1 MVIDMILEGLK
12 DIFKNKMAFCLIE
25 LLLISISILLL
36 SSYYSLDYES
46 NEVQSNPYTAVPIS
60 CSPID
65 TEDILMQM
73 NDIYQDGGYSW
84 FISEEI
90 SQKYNTSIVILTGNM
105 DSSNYTSRPVLLWA
119 IPYTQKNLLQ
129 LDDFQGVNIIEQ
141 DELSMEYINMN
152 NAILEEHVILIE
164 VPDSSL
170 KNISN
175 YALDFTDII
184 GLIENTKFS
193 EEDKNKKLDT
203 RFEKIFENSPLYIV
217 PPKNTSNSEI
227 VFIFQYVLP
236 YILLVILT
244 VTVAFILFIKRLYQT
259 MFTTY
264 KIHMLVGATKKN
276 IFIRNAVFTISLVS
290 LSFVVQNILNNF
302 EVNNLFYISI
312 LLSLLFLITFL
323 LTTLLFLKKENLN
336 II

>member
-73 NDIYQDGGYSW
+73 NDVYQDGGYSW

-90 SQKYNTSIVILTGNM
+90 CQKYNTSIVILTGNM
-105 DSSNYTSRPVLLWA
+105 DSSNNTSRPVLLWA
-119 IPYTQKNLLQ
+119 IPYAQKNLLQ

-141 DELSMEYINMN
+141 DELSTEYINMN
-152 NAILEEHVILIE
+152 NAILEEPVILIE

-170 KNISN
+170 GNISN

-217 PPKNTSNSEI
+217 PPDNTSNGEI

-244 VTVAFILFIKRLYQT
+244 VSVAFILFIKRIYQT

-264 KIHMLVGATKKN
+264 KIHMLAGATKKN